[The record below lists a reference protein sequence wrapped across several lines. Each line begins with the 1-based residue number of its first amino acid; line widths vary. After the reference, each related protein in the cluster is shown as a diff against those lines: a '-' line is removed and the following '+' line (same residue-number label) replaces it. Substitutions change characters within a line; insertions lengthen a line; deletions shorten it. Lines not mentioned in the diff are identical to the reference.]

1 MDRKTKWQIPEII
14 ERDILRPI
22 AEIYA
27 VRNSGMFPEG
37 IDSVEIE
44 VSANPDRVNGK
55 DIIRISYPIG
65 RSEKIDEVI
74 YQDIEI
80 TVNPS
85 EDPESLCQRIMLG
98 DI

>member
-1 MDRKTKWQIPEII
+1 MARKDKWQIPEII

-22 AEIYA
+22 AELYV
-27 VRNSGMFPEG
+27 VRNVGMFPEG
-37 IDSVEIE
+37 ADSVEID
-44 VSANPDRVNGK
+44 VVANSDRVNGK

-65 RSEKIDEVI
+65 EAESNDEKI

-85 EDPESLCQRIMLG
+85 EDPEAIWRSIMLG